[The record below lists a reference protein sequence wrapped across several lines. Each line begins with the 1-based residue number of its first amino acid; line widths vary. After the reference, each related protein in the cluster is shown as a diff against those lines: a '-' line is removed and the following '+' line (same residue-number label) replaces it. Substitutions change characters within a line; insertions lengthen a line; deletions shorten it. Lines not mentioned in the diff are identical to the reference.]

1 MVGSDDSYYP
11 SFENGETAADSVDEL
26 EAETSFTTFTPMD
39 DFMDPMHESLSD
51 SPSATTSA
59 DTNCKG
65 ASFMRVAWERNK
77 ETKSEN
83 RLKAKKTR

>member
-1 MVGSDDSYYP
+1 MVGSEDSYYR
-11 SFENGETAADSVDEL
+11 SLENGETPADSVDEL

-39 DFMDPMHESLSD
+39 DIMDPMHETLSD

-59 DTNCKG
+59 DTNSKG
-65 ASFMRVAWERNK
+65 ASFVRVAWKRNK

-83 RLKAKKTR
+83 QLKAKKTR